1 VTEEDVASFL
11 RANPGFLA
19 GRPELYGALMP
30 PRRTHGPVLA
40 DHMAAMIQAGR
51 HEVARVLEAG
61 RARQGLGARVGRGGA
76 GPARDGSAPRL
87 RRRGMAGAA
96 GDGVVRLLA
105 EGEPRRH
112 LVRLRDGEAA
122 PPAAGRPRRA
132 AGRERLRPP
141 PRARRRRWWPAR
153 RWSPCCRACC
163 WRSARASPGYC
174 RAQAQ
179 PLAYLGRA
187 LAARLAP

>member
-61 RARQGLGARVGRGGA
+61 RARQGLGARVGEAVLALLRTQRPSTAWPRNGRRCWRWRACACWPRASRGG
-76 GPARDGSAPRL
+76 
-87 RRRGMAGAA
+87 
-96 GDGVVRLLA
+96 
-105 EGEPRRH
+105 
-112 LVRLRDGEAA
+112 
-122 PPAAGRPRRA
+122 
-132 AGRERLRPP
+132 
-141 PRARRRRWWPAR
+141 
-153 RWSPCCRACC
+153 
-163 WRSARASPGYC
+163 RS
-174 RAQAQ
+174 
-179 PLAYLGRA
+179 
-187 LAARLAP
+187 